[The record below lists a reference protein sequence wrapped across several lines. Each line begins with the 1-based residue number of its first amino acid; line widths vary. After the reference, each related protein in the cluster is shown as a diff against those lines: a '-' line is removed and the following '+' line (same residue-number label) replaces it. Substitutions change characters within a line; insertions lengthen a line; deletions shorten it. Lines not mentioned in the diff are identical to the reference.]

1 MSTALVDKV
10 IPLFKAPAPSLYTL
24 LQANIEMLNGL
35 VTKFSALD
43 LTEPTTL
50 ALATIAGGQQ
60 PQAAIQSAAVLIKA
74 QALSLNIDI
83 TDQDANVIAQ
93 AVTNGVLSAI
103 QVAVSAPPVV
113 ASPAGDQNGNGTDTA
128 SASAAA

>member
-10 IPLFKAPAPSLYTL
+10 IPLFNAPAPTLYTL

-43 LTEPTTL
+43 LSEPTTL

-60 PQAAIQSAAVLIKA
+60 PQAAIQSAAVLVKA
-74 QALSLNIDI
+74 QAMSLGTDI
-83 TDQDANVIAQ
+83 TDMEANVIAQ

-103 QVAVSAPPVV
+103 QTAVSVQPVA
-113 ASPAGDQNGNGTDTA
+113 ASQAGDQSGNGENTA
-128 SASAAA
+128 TASAAA